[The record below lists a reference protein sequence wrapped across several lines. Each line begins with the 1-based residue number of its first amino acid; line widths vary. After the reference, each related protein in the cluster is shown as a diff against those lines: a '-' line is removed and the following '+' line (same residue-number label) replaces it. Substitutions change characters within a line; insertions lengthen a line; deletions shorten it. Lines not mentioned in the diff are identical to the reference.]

1 MKNVKKYKIGRRLGA
16 GVFEKCQTSKFV
28 ASAARHLKNS
38 KNKRPKAL
46 SGFALQFVE
55 KQKVR
60 FMYNISEKQFSNYV
74 KEAVANKTKGAVATE
89 VLYELLENRLDN
101 VTYRLG
107 LAHTRRLS
115 RQMVSHGH
123 ITVNGIKT
131 TVPSLR
137 VKVGDVIAVRVGSQK
152 SVMFV
157 DMVKKSKEYTP
168 PNWLTMNAETLTG
181 KVLGKAKN
189 IEGFLDLNTVL
200 EFYSR

>member
-1 MKNVKKYKIGRRLGA
+1 MKKVKKYKIGRRLGA
-16 GVFEKCQTSKFV
+16 GVFEKCQTPKFA
-28 ASAARHLKNS
+28 ASEARHAKNS
-38 KNKRPKAL
+38 KNKRPKPL
-46 SGFALQFVE
+46 SGYALQFVE

-74 KEAVANKTKGAVATE
+74 KEAVAHKGVPATE
-89 VLYELLENRLDN
+89 YLFELLETRLDN

-123 ITVNGIKT
+123 ITVNGKKT
-131 TVPSLR
+131 TVASQR
-137 VKVGDVIAVRVGSQK
+137 VQIGDVIIVRLGSQK
-152 SVMFV
+152 SVMFA
-157 DMVKKSKEYTP
+157 DMVKKMKEYTC
-168 PNWLTMNAETLTG
+168 PNWLTFNAETLTG
-181 KVLGKAKN
+181 KVAGKPKN

>member
-1 MKNVKKYKIGRRLGA
+1 MKTVQKYKICRRLGP
-16 GVFEKCQTSKFV
+16 GVFEKCQTPKFV
-28 ASAARHLKNS
+28 ASEGRHAKNL

-60 FMYNISEKQFSNYV
+60 FMYNISEKQFSNYI
-74 KEAVANKTKGAVATE
+74 KEAVSHKGTVTTDY
-89 VLYELLENRLDN
+89 LFELLETRLDN

-123 ITVNGIKT
+123 ITVNGKKT
-131 TVPSLR
+131 TVASLR
-137 VKVGDVIAVRVGSQK
+137 VKVGDVIAVRLGSKK
-152 SVMFV
+152 SVLFAEM
-157 DMVKKSKEYTP
+157 DKKMKEYTC
-168 PNWLTMNAETLTG
+168 PNWLTFNVETLSGTIVG
-181 KVLGKAKN
+181 KPKN
-189 IEGFLDLNTVL
+189 TEGYLDLSTVL